1 MEKPRFDPKRFIFGI
16 IFGIVIILSV
26 FLLDIYEFFLVSA
39 VLTALSVYEI
49 YGIFDLTGYKYF
61 ILPEILAILTA
72 FSFAFLKPDAFIFIF
87 FLSGFLIFLKNVLF
101 FKTDFGK
108 SIFID
113 IFSVFYAGFLVSFL
127 LKIFQLS
134 GGRLLL
140 LLLFI
145 LVWASDIFAYYGGR
159 HFGRHRLIFPLSPK
173 KTTEGAFIGFLSA
186 VLAALVFRMFV
197 GDYKRFELVS
207 FIILSSVTVI
217 AGMLGDL
224 TESLIKRIGDKK
236 DSGNLIPGH
245 GGILDRIDSLILA
258 APFFYYIAAYYLRS

>member
-1 MEKPRFDPKRFIFGI
+1 
-16 IFGIVIILSV
+16 
-26 FLLDIYEFFLVSA
+26 
-39 VLTALSVYEI
+39 
-49 YGIFDLTGYKYF
+49 
-61 ILPEILAILTA
+61 
-72 FSFAFLKPDAFIFIF
+72 
-87 FLSGFLIFLKNVLF
+87 VLF

-113 IFSVFYAGFLVSFL
+113 IFSLFYAGFLISFL

>member
-1 MEKPRFDPKRFIFGI
+1 LEKPRFDPKRFIFGI
-16 IFGIVIILSV
+16 IFGIVIILSI

-49 YGIFDLTGYKYF
+49 YGIFDMAEYKYF
-61 ILPEILAILTA
+61 VLPEILSILTA
-72 FSFAFLKPDAFIFIF
+72 FSFAFLKPNAFIFIF
-87 FLSGFLIFLKNVLF
+87 FLSGFLIFFKNVLF

-113 IFSVFYAGFLVSFL
+113 IFSLFYAGFLISFL

-134 GGRLLL
+134 GGKLLL

-159 HFGRHRLIFPLSPK
+159 HFGRHKLIFPLSPK
-173 KTTEGAFIGFLSA
+173 KTVEGALTGFLSA
-186 VLAALVFRMFV
+186 VLTALIFRLYI
-197 GDYKRFELVS
+197 GDYKRFGLIS
-207 FIILSSVTVI
+207 FIILSSVTVF
-217 AGMLGDL
+217 AGMAGDL
-224 TESLIKRIGDKK
+224 TESLIKRMGEKK
-236 DSGNLIPGH
+236 DSGSLIPGH

-258 APFFYYIAAYYLRS
+258 APFFYYIAAYYIK